1 MSRLLLI
8 YNYTT
13 TLRSASTTK
22 QFETSST
29 TTIKICC
36 SSSHCLSMLILC
48 GTKKNKLTTPPPL
61 VWNRQNRWLSVE
73 VGGKLTSDSSSDT
86 KNSRL
91 PLGINGS
98 SDSSAYKSNKSD
110 TTSSTVVEA
119 RSMEQ
124 SLSGTYSTSNGSSNR
139 NNHRFLQGEVLDF
152 ARDLRKIRPG
162 DTIHVPYEI
171 TITESVHDFWHSAFH
186 SQDRITTSTP
196 FARKIGLQDRIL
208 PFSLVLFLTSSMTHA
223 DAAKVQVSYE
233 NVIYHWPCFAGDTFT
248 KLFQVVSVK
257 NTSDGNHTV
266 IHFACQLVNQ
276 RGRICMTAG
285 KRMMFPFTVEN
296 ANSPV
301 SAASTIRS
309 KLNEQD
315 IYLFRNHILSQ
326 ARTLLSIGSHS
337 LKRLHTGHL
346 ILHRMNRSV
355 SLTQSQQLASLARL
369 THERH
374 FDVRKYD
381 ATCEILVP
389 GGVVLGLTLS
399 AGIIFNH
406 IPYHTYYLTFSSC
419 FLVKPT
425 FCHFFFFFWF
435 IFLFHEIFFFFFSQP
450 RFARNTL

>member
-1 MSRLLLI
+1 MSRWLVYPYI
-8 YNYTT
+8 
-13 TLRSASTTK
+13 LRSSPC
-22 QFETSST
+22 QQLNTSSSGR
-29 TTIKICC
+29 TIRIS
-36 SSSHCLSMLILC
+36 SSSHHSSSMLHLC
-48 GTKKNKLTTPPPL
+48 RKTYKTLATPPRIGTYPI
-61 VWNRQNRWLSVE
+61 RRLSVE
-73 VGGKLTSDSSSDT
+73 VGDPPITTSFDSSSSRT
-86 KNSRL
+86 NSTV
-91 PLGINGS
+91 NVESTSS
-98 SDSSAYKSNKSD
+98 SDY
-110 TTSSTVVEA
+110 
-119 RSMEQ
+119 
-124 SLSGTYSTSNGSSNR
+124 YSTNTSNT
-139 NNHRFLQGEVLDF
+139 NHPRFLQGEVLDF
-152 ARDLRKIRPG
+152 ARDLRTIRPG

-208 PFSLVLFLTSSMTHA
+208 PFSLVLFLTGSMTHA

-285 KRMMFPFTVEN
+285 KRLLFPFTVEN

-301 SAASTIRS
+301 ELSAAASALRS
-309 KLNEQD
+309 SKFNDQD
-315 IYLFRNHILSQ
+315 RYMFRNHIVSQ

-399 AGIIFNH
+399 AGII
-406 IPYHTYYLTFSSC
+406 
-419 FLVKPT
+419 
-425 FCHFFFFFWF
+425 
-435 IFLFHEIFFFFFSQP
+435 
-450 RFARNTL
+450 